1 MRLSDSPEDARKGG
15 LERSVSRVLFLHF
28 VAAMQVTFIRLGLTL
43 PPGSSS
49 LPGSRTGRP
58 LRIWPCTR
66 WGIPGRPCH
75 QGRRWSL
82 TPPFRP
88 YPSLVRGLPG
98 FSTPVSLEPESGCG
112 QTPKKADPSLRSA
125 FWRFAF
131 CCAFLRVTATG
142 GYPAPCPVVPGLSS
156 DSGCRRRTSGPLQP
170 GKGLSDC
177 RLSDESPVDVHRG
190 AWLPDRGA
198 TGPCW
203 RRERWRS

>member
-88 YPSLVRGLPG
+88 YPSLQGGLPG
-98 FSTPVSLEPESGCG
+98 FSTPVSLESGSGCG

-203 RRERWRS
+203 RQERWRS